1 MVLDVGVHDRSEV
14 VEPAVPEQVNDEHLT
29 TGIKLLFLCSDLIG
43 KYSCKFLPVTGKPAV
58 HIYQCCRLKGRKAC
72 PGHLAGTVGI
82 KETTQKGSVTALK
95 TFLRTKIETKDS
107 PNTVMKSGF
116 FTPMKGEHLFVF

>member
-29 TGIKLLFLCSDLIG
+29 TGIKPLFLCSDLIG
-43 KYSCKFLPVTGKPAV
+43 KDSCKFLPVTGKPAV

-72 PGHLAGTVGI
+72 PGHLAGTVG
-82 KETTQKGSVTALK
+82 
-95 TFLRTKIETKDS
+95 
-107 PNTVMKSGF
+107 
-116 FTPMKGEHLFVF
+116 MKGNNTKRLSHHIKNLLKN